1 MSIMY
6 MLHIRKEEI
15 IIISQI
21 LNPIEN
27 VRGGGRIDNWPIFGT
42 DITNIH
48 FSLLTKTDS
57 MSQIYISR
65 IHFIIFW
72 IIMIMTL
79 SSENIW

>member
-1 MSIMY
+1 

-27 VRGGGRIDNWPIFGT
+27 VREGGHIDNWPIFGT
-42 DITNIH
+42 DITNIN

-79 SSENIW
+79 LSKNIW